1 MTAVLPE
8 RETPFW
14 AAHAEPAGQYR
25 DRKEWLELRRTGIG
39 SSDCSA
45 ILGLGKYGSPFSVW
59 AEKTGKVREDDEP
72 TEAMQWGNLLE
83 PVIREEFARRT
94 GLTVTECRTLRS
106 LARPWQL
113 YNPDGLVLAEN
124 ALFEA
129 KNASQWLAAEWV
141 DGQVPDHA
149 ELQVQHG
156 CAVTGADGAYVVGL
170 IGGNRLRWEFI
181 PRDDELIAL
190 INAAEERL
198 WVEHIVA
205 DVAPA
210 IDGSSATERAIGA
223 VWARQHGVERIAED
237 PAAVARF
244 VAEYR
249 AAQRNEKDALA
260 DKAAAKNNLLALMQG
275 ADVLTDAAGD
285 PLVRLQRGQ
294 FREREFLAEEP
305 SAPEWLHK
313 VEVVDRDRMKTE
325 NPDLFRRYQAASIRI
340 PNPPKKK

>member
-1 MTAVLPE
+1 MTAVE
-8 RETPFW
+8 APFW
-14 AAHAEPAGQYR
+14 AAHAELAGHYR

-94 GLTVTECRTLRS
+94 GLVVTECRTLRS
-106 LARPWQL
+106 LERPWQL
-113 YNPDGLVLAEN
+113 YNPDGLILREN
-124 ALFEA
+124 VLFEA
-129 KNASQWLAAEWV
+129 KNASQWLALEWV

-156 CAVTGADGAYVVGL
+156 CAVTGADGAYVCGL
-170 IGGNRLRWEFI
+170 IGGNRLRWEFV
-181 PRDDELIAL
+181 PRDEELIAL
-190 INAAEERL
+190 IVEAEQRL
-198 WVEHIVA
+198 WDEHIVP

-210 IDGSSATERAIGA
+210 IDGSSATEKAIGA
-223 VWARQHGVERIAED
+223 VWARQHGVERVTD
-237 PAAVARF
+237 RPLAVADAVLDYR
-244 VAEYR
+244 VAQ
-249 AAQRNEKDALA
+249 ADEKAALA
-260 DKAAAKNNLLALMQG
+260 RKAKAKNELLALMQG
-275 ADVLTDAAGD
+275 ADVLTNEAGD

-294 FREREFLAEEP
+294 FREKDFMAEEP
-305 SAPEWLHK
+305 TAPEWLHK
-313 VEVVDRDRMKTE
+313 VEVVDRDRMKSE

-340 PNPPKKK
+340 PNPKKK

>member
-1 MTAVLPE
+1 MTAVE
-8 RETPFW
+8 APFW
-14 AAHAEPAGQYR
+14 AAHAELAGHYR

-94 GLTVTECRTLRS
+94 GLVVTECRTLRS
-106 LARPWQL
+106 LERPWQL
-113 YNPDGLVLAEN
+113 YNPDGLILREN
-124 ALFEA
+124 VLFEA
-129 KNASQWLAAEWV
+129 KNASQWLALEWV

-156 CAVTGADGAYVVGL
+156 CSVTGADGAYVCGL
-170 IGGNRLRWEFI
+170 IGGNRLRWEFV

-190 INAAEERL
+190 IREAEQRL
-198 WVEHIVA
+198 WDEHIVP

-210 IDGSSATERAIGA
+210 IDGSSATEKAIGA
-223 VWARQHGVERIAED
+223 VWARQHGVERVTD
-237 PAAVARF
+237 RPLAVADAVLDYR
-244 VAEYR
+244 VAQ
-249 AAQRNEKDALA
+249 ADEKTALA
-260 DKAAAKNNLLALMQG
+260 RKAKAKNELLALMQG
-275 ADVLTDAAGD
+275 ADVLTNEAGD

-294 FREREFLAEEP
+294 FREKDFMAEEP
-305 SAPEWLHK
+305 TAPEWLHK
-313 VEVVDRDRMKTE
+313 VEVVDRDRMKSE

-340 PNPPKKK
+340 PNPKKK

>member
-1 MTAVLPE
+1 MTAVE
-8 RETPFW
+8 APFW
-14 AAHAEPAGQYR
+14 AAHAELAGHYR

-94 GLTVTECRTLRS
+94 GLVVTECRTLRS
-106 LARPWQL
+106 LERPWQL
-113 YNPDGLVLAEN
+113 YNPDGLILREN
-124 ALFEA
+124 VLFEA
-129 KNASQWLAAEWV
+129 KNASQWLALEWV

-156 CAVTGADGAYVVGL
+156 CAVTGADGAYVCGL
-170 IGGNRLRWEFI
+170 IGGNRLRWEFV

-190 INAAEERL
+190 IVEAEQRL
-198 WVEHIVA
+198 WTEHIVP

-210 IDGSSATERAIGA
+210 IDGSSATEKAIGA
-223 VWARQHGVERIAED
+223 VWARQHGVERVTD
-237 PAAVARF
+237 RPLAVADAVLDYR
-244 VAEYR
+244 VAQ
-249 AAQRNEKDALA
+249 ADEKAALA
-260 DKAAAKNNLLALMQG
+260 RKAKAKNELLALMQG
-275 ADVLTDAAGD
+275 ADVLTNEAGD

-294 FREREFLAEEP
+294 FREKDFLAEEP
-305 SAPEWLHK
+305 TAPEWLHK
-313 VEVVDRDRMKTE
+313 VEVVDRDRMKSE

-340 PNPPKKK
+340 PNPKKK